1 MASMKQEK
9 LRNSLRSI
17 RHTYKKEEPEE
28 NQTFKFKIK
37 SIFGQKIQTLTKNL
51 KNLDFTGKKRKEK
64 KDETPIYGEYVLPG
78 TIYLLH
84 PYISNLE
91 SYQKYEEMKSKLTTV
106 RNMLMEINEQSW
118 KAVYTFIKATKIP
131 KAPGIMHFKT
141 EKEFPQVLRLSPYI
155 IIHHDFRTYENSINR
170 IVGNSSEN
178 KK

>member
-51 KNLDFTGKKRKEK
+51 KNFDITVKKRKEK
-64 KDETPIYGEYVLPG
+64 KDESPIYGEYVLLG

-106 RNMLMEINEQSW
+106 RNMLMEINE
-118 KAVYTFIKATKIP
+118 
-131 KAPGIMHFKT
+131 
-141 EKEFPQVLRLSPYI
+141 
-155 IIHHDFRTYENSINR
+155 
-170 IVGNSSEN
+170 
-178 KK
+178 